1 MRGQTHHDIL
11 DAKLQRNLR
20 NAMTDAERRLWS
32 VLRGRQLDGCK
43 FRRQHPYFHYILDF
57 VCLERRLVIEV
68 DGGQHAG
75 STRDDQRDR
84 FLAEGGFRVL
94 RFWNNDV
101 LTQTQAVADE
111 VHRHLVGLAQHH
123 PLPGP
128 PLEGEGEET
137 KP

>member
-1 MRGQTHHDIL
+1 MQGQTDNAIL
-11 DAKLQRNLR
+11 DAKLQRRLR
-20 NAMTDAERRLWS
+20 NAMTDAERRLWP
-32 VLRGRQLDGCK
+32 VLRGKQLDGCK
-43 FRRQHPYFHYILDF
+43 FRRQHPYYRYILDF

-75 STRDDQRDR
+75 SQHDAQRDR

-101 LTQTQAVADE
+101 LTQTQAVAETIQRNLID
-111 VHRHLVGLAQHH
+111 LAQHH
-123 PLPGP
+123 PLPSP

-137 KP
+137 P